1 MWREQGISPFLFTN
15 LADRI
20 QLCVLPDPTRAT
32 STGLFGLA
40 PTGMLV
46 SSMVGQPPSFDI
58 IVHTRHRS
66 FLLQCLPSRT
76 LGSPEPFALWRGDF
90 PQGPTLSAVLLL
102 PPQNFTEAFLAS
114 ILCFLHFMIC
124 LRLEVVCIEIMIFLT
139 EQRFAIIS
147 SIAHVNC
154 QDNNQRQQHQS

>member
-1 MWREQGISPFLFTN
+1 VWREQGISPFLFTN

-46 SSMVGQPPSFDI
+46 SSVVRQSPSFNI
-58 IVHTRHRS
+58 IVHTRYRS

-102 PPQNFTEAFLAS
+102 PPQNLTGVFLAS
-114 ILCFLHFMIC
+114 ILCFMHLVIC
-124 LRLEVVCIEIMIFLT
+124 LRLEVISIKIMIFLT
-139 EQRFAIIS
+139 KQRFAIIS
-147 SIAHVNC
+147 TTTHVYC
-154 QDNNQRQQHQS
+154 QDNN

>member
-46 SSMVGQPPSFDI
+46 SSAVRQSPSFNI
-58 IVHTRHRS
+58 IVHTRYRS

-102 PPQNFTEAFLAS
+102 PPQNLTEAFLAS
-114 ILCFLHFMIC
+114 ILCFLNLVIC
-124 LRLEVVCIEIMIFLT
+124 LRLEVISIKVMIFLT
-139 EQRFAIIS
+139 KQRFAIIS
-147 SIAHVNC
+147 TTTHVNC
-154 QDNNQRQQHQS
+154 

>member
-46 SSMVGQPPSFDI
+46 SSVVRQSPSFNI
-58 IVHTRHRS
+58 IVHTRYRS

-102 PPQNFTEAFLAS
+102 PPQNLTEAFLAS
-114 ILCFLHFMIC
+114 ILCFLNLVMC
-124 LRLEVVCIEIMIFLT
+124 LRLEVISIKVMIFLT
-139 EQRFAIIS
+139 KQRFAIIS
-147 SIAHVNC
+147 TAAHVYC
-154 QDNNQRQQHQS
+154 QDHN